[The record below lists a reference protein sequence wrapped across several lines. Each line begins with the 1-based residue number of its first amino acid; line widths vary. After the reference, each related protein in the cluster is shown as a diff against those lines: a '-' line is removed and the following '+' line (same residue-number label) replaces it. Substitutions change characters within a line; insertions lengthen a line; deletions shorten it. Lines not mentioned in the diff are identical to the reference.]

1 MHPWQVARGLNDFT
15 PKLPRAQ
22 PQILPRFARGD
33 RGGLSDYTSMMM
45 QASKKHP
52 QKEEIQEFTDR
63 ARAGEM
69 TPPTPPCQ
77 GGEKSGLGEK
87 ESGVH
92 APPNAPKRKL
102 KVCLAS
108 LAPFIGGAEIAAE
121 RSALGLLRAG
131 HDVFMLLGRE
141 GAVGERF
148 EKAGLRCV
156 YTPMRFTDRWRFW
169 HYFQDRSRIFSVLR
183 SERPDILHANDL
195 PTHQAVAGAAHGLP
209 IARLCHHRQVFNGK
223 AIAWFDK
230 FGAHH
235 HVFVSRA
242 LMEELCAASPPL
254 AAKSRAVL
262 YDGLELPAPPTPD
275 DRKAA
280 RRRLHLSIDRCQV
293 LFAGQIIVRKG
304 VADLLE
310 AWAKLP
316 MLMQE
321 KADLLIVGEDLEN
334 HGAYRTEM
342 ERLANNL
349 GVNARFCGFQKN
361 IGDWLMAVDLAVV
374 PSHVEPLGNA
384 TLEAMSYALPV
395 IGGKVGGIPEMIRD
409 QETGLLVPAKDPA
422 QLAEALRVLLTDVNL
437 RARLGAAGRVR
448 CEKEFSLMAHTEA
461 LVREY
466 SRTLAIASESQ
477 ARCQPC

>member
-1 MHPWQVARGLNDFT
+1 
-15 PKLPRAQ
+15 
-22 PQILPRFARGD
+22 
-33 RGGLSDYTSMMM
+33 MMM
-45 QASKKHP
+45 QASKKYCRD
-52 QKEEIQEFTDR
+52 EENQLPEGRTG
-63 ARAGEM
+63 AGEQ
-69 TPPTPPCQ
+69 TPSGPPCQ
-77 GGEKSGLGEK
+77 GGEKSWQDHARHDGQKLGLAEPN
-87 ESGVH
+87 SVTD
-92 APPNAPKRKL
+92 APANAPTRKL

-141 GAVGERF
+141 GAVSERF

-169 HYFQDRSRIFSVLR
+169 HYFKDRSRIFSLLR
-183 SERPDILHANDL
+183 AERPDVLHANDL

-209 IARLCHHRQVFNGK
+209 IARLCHHRQVFNGR

-242 LMEELCAASPPL
+242 LMEELCGASPRL
-254 AAKSRAVL
+254 GANSRAVL

-275 DRKAA
+275 ERKAA
-280 RRRLHLSIDRCQV
+280 RRRLRLSIDRSQV

-316 MLMQE
+316 VLMQE
-321 KADLLIVGEDLEN
+321 KADLLIVGEDLE
-334 HGAYRTEM
+334 HQGAYRTEM
-342 ERLANNL
+342 ERLAHSL

-361 IGDWLMAVDLAVV
+361 IGDWLMAVDIAAV

-395 IGGKVGGIPEMIRD
+395 IGGKVGGIPEMIQD
-409 QETGLLVPAKDPA
+409 QETGLLVPAKDPT
-422 QLAEALRVLLTDVNL
+422 QLAEALRLLLSDADL
-437 RARLGAAGRVR
+437 RVRMGAAGRLR
-448 CEKEFSLMAHTEA
+448 CEKEFSLKAHTEA

-466 SRTLAIASESQ
+466 SRALAISSEAQ